1 MKLKLLEEL
10 KNTSAEAP
18 LNFTFGGV
26 KFKFTAKIKIV
37 DEKTLEELT
46 GKQGANDKEIV
57 RDLLIGW
64 DEFVDEG
71 KQVPF
76 ATDTLEE
83 MLNYPGLTARLSVEC
98 INTQYRIQEKN

>member
-1 MKLKLLEEL
+1 MKLRLLEEL

-18 LNFTFGGV
+18 LNFTFAGV
-26 KFKFTAKIKIV
+26 QFKFTAKIKIV
-37 DEKTLEELT
+37 DEQTLEELT
-46 GKQGANDKEIV
+46 GKQSANDKEIV

-83 MLNYPGLTARLSVEC
+83 MLAYPGLTARLSVEC
-98 INTQYRIQEKN
+98 INAQYRVQEKN

>member
-1 MKLKLLEEL
+1 MKIRLLEEL

-18 LNFTFGGV
+18 LNFTFAGV
-26 KFKFTAKIKIV
+26 QFKFTAKIKIV
-37 DEKTLEELT
+37 DEQTLEELT
-46 GKQGANDKEIV
+46 GKQSANDKEIV

-83 MLNYPGLTARLSVEC
+83 MLAYPGLTARLSVEC
-98 INTQYRIQEKN
+98 INAQYRVQEKN